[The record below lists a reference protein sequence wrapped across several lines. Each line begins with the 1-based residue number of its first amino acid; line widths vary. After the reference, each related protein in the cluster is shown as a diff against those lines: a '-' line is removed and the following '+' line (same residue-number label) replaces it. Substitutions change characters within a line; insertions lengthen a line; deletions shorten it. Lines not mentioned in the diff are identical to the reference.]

1 MVGAF
6 ILTRTFAIS
15 ALFVGTYDLVY
26 AAPISG
32 SGVAFE
38 DTDHGV
44 AEARNCRN
52 GGCLRSVPVE
62 LVDFPDVPVV
72 RGAEPEPRSI
82 LDYVV
87 GRLESPSDD
96 AILTPNPDEASAIA
110 EETRPAVVVEN
121 REPAPAPRPDDT
133 NVGIP

>member
-1 MVGAF
+1 M
-6 ILTRTFAIS
+6 
-15 ALFVGTYDLVY
+15 
-26 AAPISG
+26 
-32 SGVAFE
+32 
-38 DTDHGV
+38 
-44 AEARNCRN
+44 
-52 GGCLRSVPVE
+52 
-62 LVDFPDVPVV
+62 DFPDVPVV

-96 AILTPNPDEASAIA
+96 AILVSTNVSTFMRRDFNTYPKTPNPDEASAIA